1 MKLMKKM
8 TVVLA
13 LSSLAIVPISS
24 SVISLT
30 EVQATTPATAPQRE
44 LSLGASLTAQEAEQT
59 KQLLGA
65 NNLPIDNTI
74 YVDGTVVNQYLQD
87 GSNQNTGVFSSAL
100 IEKLPEG
107 SGVQVQVITPQNI
120 LVVKP
125 TTYQNA
131 AITSGAKDVLIKIAT
146 VKPVTG
152 EGALA
157 GVYALFE
164 KAGLKVDQKSI
175 VVAEKEIQLVEQAKK
190 ENQVTDV
197 QINKIIVEMKTQ
209 ITNTVV
215 NNQEVNIDTIVQTI
229 INNNPDIKLSNET
242 IEFLKQVAK
251 DYSETEAAKNKDTV
265 DQLDKSITED
275 ANKPYAVDLNQ
286 FGGHAT
292 FKRDGEGIPQNIQVS
307 LLDKRVYFMDSKAT
321 YELTTENI
329 DTKELTAIAQD
340 GSTRQVKVNTV
351 LNLKPVADTGAKE
364 SEDLYL
370 FFNNSGTI
378 SLLTPDY
385 SGQAGQEGM
394 LEYVLTETPTQTDVE
409 EPSLEDFPYMV
420 DLNILQDKTY
430 FVREGM
436 NIPNGLNLAKND
448 LTLAYDYPE
457 QESQVSNIEITNI
470 PTQDIRVFS
479 ADGSGI
485 RDIKVNT
492 VIRSKQGSENLFL
505 FINKDGGISL
515 ATPNYAG
522 NVDESEKDVML
533 EYLVGTQPEAPAE
546 ESTEAPAEE
555 STEAPAEETTEAPAE
570 ESTEA
575 PAEESTEAPAEET
588 TEAPAEENTDDFPYM
603 VDLSHIAGE
612 TPFFNPGMNIPNN
625 IIINTDANSVT
636 FKAADGSEPV
646 GTATFTNIPTKEI
659 RIFSHDGSGIR
670 NVKVNTVIQ
679 IEGIEGDFANEM
691 YLFQN
696 ANGGVSL
703 ATPNYAGNVEEADRD
718 VMIEYLVG
726 EYVPENNSDNSGNE
740 EAVDPSQYPFMVDK
754 SEVSSDTLF
763 GNDGMNIPNE
773 ITLNSSEG
781 TVSFVYPG
789 TEPQNGEIKFEVV
802 PEKEIRVNSHDG
814 SGVRN
819 VKVNTVIKV
828 SGLEGDLAKDMYLFH
843 NAQGGISLATPNYA
857 GNTDEANQDVMI
869 EYLVK

>member
-1 MKLMKKM
+1 
-8 TVVLA
+8 
-13 LSSLAIVPISS
+13 
-24 SVISLT
+24 
-30 EVQATTPATAPQRE
+30 
-44 LSLGASLTAQEAEQT
+44 
-59 KQLLGA
+59 
-65 NNLPIDNTI
+65 
-74 YVDGTVVNQYLQD
+74 
-87 GSNQNTGVFSSAL
+87 
-100 IEKLPEG
+100 
-107 SGVQVQVITPQNI
+107 
-120 LVVKP
+120 
-125 TTYQNA
+125 
-131 AITSGAKDVLIKIAT
+131 
-146 VKPVTG
+146 
-152 EGALA
+152 
-157 GVYALFE
+157 
-164 KAGLKVDQKSI
+164 
-175 VVAEKEIQLVEQAKK
+175 
-190 ENQVTDV
+190 
-197 QINKIIVEMKTQ
+197 
-209 ITNTVV
+209 
-215 NNQEVNIDTIVQTI
+215 
-229 INNNPDIKLSNET
+229 
-242 IEFLKQVAK
+242 
-251 DYSETEAAKNKDTV
+251 
-265 DQLDKSITED
+265 
-275 ANKPYAVDLNQ
+275 
-286 FGGHAT
+286 
-292 FKRDGEGIPQNIQVS
+292 
-307 LLDKRVYFMDSKAT
+307 
-321 YELTTENI
+321 
-329 DTKELTAIAQD
+329 
-340 GSTRQVKVNTV
+340 
-351 LNLKPVADTGAKE
+351 
-364 SEDLYL
+364 
-370 FFNNSGTI
+370 
-378 SLLTPDY
+378 
-385 SGQAGQEGM
+385 M

-505 FINKDGGISL
+505 FVNKDGGISL

-533 EYLVGTQPEAPAE
+533 EYLVGTQPEAPTEESTEAPTE

-555 STEAPAEETTEAPAE
+555 STEAPAEETTEAP
-570 ESTEA
+570 T
-575 PAEESTEAPAEET
+575 EET
-588 TEAPAEENTDDFPYM
+588 TEAPTEENTDDFPYI

-636 FKAADGSEPV
+636 FKAADGSEPA

-679 IEGIEGDFANEM
+679 IEGIEGEFANEM

-726 EYVPENNSDNSGNE
+726 EYVPEGNSGNE

-773 ITLNSSEG
+773 ITLNSSEE
-781 TVSFVYPG
+781 TVSFVY
-789 TEPQNGEIKFEVV
+789 
-802 PEKEIRVNSHDG
+802 
-814 SGVRN
+814 
-819 VKVNTVIKV
+819 
-828 SGLEGDLAKDMYLFH
+828 
-843 NAQGGISLATPNYA
+843 
-857 GNTDEANQDVMI
+857 
-869 EYLVK
+869 

>member
-265 DQLDKSITED
+265 DQLDKSIKED

-286 FGGHAT
+286 FGGQAA
-292 FKRDGEGIPQNIQVS
+292 FVREGTSGPTPIIVS
-307 LLDKRVYFMDSKAT
+307 LLDKRVYFGVNQAAAT
-321 YELTTENI
+321 LTTENI
-329 DTKELTAIAQD
+329 ETKEITAIAKD

-351 LNLKPVADTGAKE
+351 IHLSDMQGTSPGST
-364 SEDLYL
+364 EDLYL
-370 FFNNSGTI
+370 FFNNAGTI

-385 SGQAGQEGM
+385 SGQAGTEGM
-394 LEYVLTETPTQTDVE
+394 LEYVLSEVPTNETAENPTVE
-409 EPSLEDFPYMV
+409 NYPYMV

-505 FINKDGGISL
+505 FVNKDGGISL

-522 NVDESEKDVML
+522 NVDEAEKDVML
-533 EYLVGTQPEAPAE
+533 EYLVGTQPEQSAE
-546 ESTEAPAEE
+546 TTAE
-555 STEAPAEETTEAPAE
+555 PAEETTEAPAE
-570 ESTEA
+570 ETTEA

-636 FKAADGSEPV
+636 FKAADGSEPA

-726 EYVPENNSDNSGNE
+726 EYVPEDNSDNSGNE

-781 TVSFVYPG
+781 TVSFVYPD
-789 TEPQNGEIKFEVV
+789 TEPQDGEIKFEVV

-828 SGLEGDLAKDMYLFH
+828 SELEGDLAKDLYLFH

-857 GNTDEANQDVMI
+857 DNTDEANQDEENQDVMI

>member
-1 MKLMKKM
+1 
-8 TVVLA
+8 
-13 LSSLAIVPISS
+13 
-24 SVISLT
+24 
-30 EVQATTPATAPQRE
+30 
-44 LSLGASLTAQEAEQT
+44 
-59 KQLLGA
+59 
-65 NNLPIDNTI
+65 
-74 YVDGTVVNQYLQD
+74 
-87 GSNQNTGVFSSAL
+87 
-100 IEKLPEG
+100 
-107 SGVQVQVITPQNI
+107 
-120 LVVKP
+120 
-125 TTYQNA
+125 
-131 AITSGAKDVLIKIAT
+131 
-146 VKPVTG
+146 
-152 EGALA
+152 
-157 GVYALFE
+157 
-164 KAGLKVDQKSI
+164 
-175 VVAEKEIQLVEQAKK
+175 
-190 ENQVTDV
+190 
-197 QINKIIVEMKTQ
+197 
-209 ITNTVV
+209 
-215 NNQEVNIDTIVQTI
+215 
-229 INNNPDIKLSNET
+229 
-242 IEFLKQVAK
+242 
-251 DYSETEAAKNKDTV
+251 
-265 DQLDKSITED
+265 
-275 ANKPYAVDLNQ
+275 
-286 FGGHAT
+286 
-292 FKRDGEGIPQNIQVS
+292 
-307 LLDKRVYFMDSKAT
+307 
-321 YELTTENI
+321 
-329 DTKELTAIAQD
+329 
-340 GSTRQVKVNTV
+340 
-351 LNLKPVADTGAKE
+351 
-364 SEDLYL
+364 
-370 FFNNSGTI
+370 
-378 SLLTPDY
+378 
-385 SGQAGQEGM
+385 M

-505 FINKDGGISL
+505 FVNKDGGISL

-533 EYLVGTQPEAPAE
+533 EYLVGTQPEAPTE
-546 ESTEAPAEE
+546 ESTEAPTEE
-555 STEAPAEETTEAPAE
+555 TSEAPT
-570 ESTEA
+570 
-575 PAEESTEAPAEET
+575 
-588 TEAPAEENTDDFPYM
+588 EENTDDFPYM

-636 FKAADGSEPV
+636 FKAADGSEPA

-726 EYVPENNSDNSGNE
+726 EYVPEGNSGNE

-773 ITLNSSEG
+773 ITLNSSEE
-781 TVSFVYPG
+781 TVSFVY
-789 TEPQNGEIKFEVV
+789 
-802 PEKEIRVNSHDG
+802 
-814 SGVRN
+814 
-819 VKVNTVIKV
+819 
-828 SGLEGDLAKDMYLFH
+828 
-843 NAQGGISLATPNYA
+843 
-857 GNTDEANQDVMI
+857 
-869 EYLVK
+869 

>member
-265 DQLDKSITED
+265 DQLDKSIKED

-292 FKRDGEGIPQNIQVS
+292 FKRDGDGIPHNIQVS
-307 LLDKRVYFMDSKAT
+307 LLDKRVYLMDSKAT

-505 FINKDGGISL
+505 FVNKDGGISL

-533 EYLVGTQPEAPAE
+533 EYLVGTQPEAPTEESTEAPTE

-555 STEAPAEETTEAPAE
+555 STEAPAEETTEAP
-570 ESTEA
+570 T
-575 PAEESTEAPAEET
+575 
-588 TEAPAEENTDDFPYM
+588 EENTDDFPYM

-636 FKAADGSEPV
+636 FKAADGSEPA

-726 EYVPENNSDNSGNE
+726 EYVPEDNSGNE

-773 ITLNSSEG
+773 ITLNSSEE
-781 TVSFVYPG
+781 TVSFVYPD

>member
-229 INNNPDIKLSNET
+229 INNNPDIKLSNKT

-292 FKRDGEGIPQNIQVS
+292 FKRDGDGIPHNIQVS
-307 LLDKRVYFMDSKAT
+307 LLDKRVYLMDSKAT

-505 FINKDGGISL
+505 FVNKDGGISL

-533 EYLVGTQPEAPAE
+533 EYLVGSQPEAPAE
-546 ESTEAPAEE
+546 ET
-555 STEAPAEETTEAPAE
+555 
-570 ESTEA
+570 
-575 PAEESTEAPAEET
+575 TEAPAEET

-726 EYVPENNSDNSGNE
+726 EYVPEDNSDNSGNE

-773 ITLNSSEG
+773 ITINSSEG

-789 TEPQNGEIKFEVV
+789 TEPQKGEIKFEVV

-828 SGLEGDLAKDMYLFH
+828 SGLEGDLEKDMYLFH

>member
-175 VVAEKEIQLVEQAKK
+175 IVAEKEIQLVEQAKK

-265 DQLDKSITED
+265 DQLDKSIKED

-292 FKRDGEGIPQNIQVS
+292 FKRDGDGIPHNIQVS
-307 LLDKRVYFMDSKAT
+307 LLDKRVYLMDSKAT

-505 FINKDGGISL
+505 FVNKDGGISL

-546 ESTEAPAEE
+546 ESAEAP
-555 STEAPAEETTEAPAE
+555 TE

-588 TEAPAEENTDDFPYM
+588 TEASAEENTDEFPYM

-636 FKAADGSEPV
+636 FKAADGSEPA

-726 EYVPENNSDNSGNE
+726 EYVPEDNSENE

-781 TVSFVYPG
+781 TVSFVYPD

-828 SGLEGDLAKDMYLFH
+828 SELEGDLAKDMYLFH

>member
-265 DQLDKSITED
+265 DQLDKSIKED

-292 FKRDGEGIPQNIQVS
+292 FKRDGDGIPHNIQVS
-307 LLDKRVYFMDSKAT
+307 LLDKRVYLMDSKAT

-351 LNLKPVADTGAKE
+351 LHLKPVADTGAKE

-394 LEYVLTETPTQTDVE
+394 LEYVLTETPSQTDVE

-505 FINKDGGISL
+505 FVNKDGGISL

-533 EYLVGTQPEAPAE
+533 EYLVGTQPEALAEESAEAPTE

-555 STEAPAEETTEAPAE
+555 STEAPAEETTEA
-570 ESTEA
+570 S
-575 PAEESTEAPAEET
+575 
-588 TEAPAEENTDDFPYM
+588 AEENTDDFPYR

-636 FKAADGSEPV
+636 FKAADGSEPA

-718 VMIEYLVG
+718 VMIEYIVG
-726 EYVPENNSDNSGNE
+726 EYVPEDNSGND

-781 TVSFVYPG
+781 TVSFVYPN

-828 SGLEGDLAKDMYLFH
+828 SELEGDLAKDMYLFH

>member
-229 INNNPDIKLSNET
+229 INNNSDIKLSNET

-265 DQLDKSITED
+265 DQLDKSIKED

-292 FKRDGEGIPQNIQVS
+292 FKRDGDGIPHNIQVS
-307 LLDKRVYFMDSKAT
+307 LLDKRVYLMDSKAT

-505 FINKDGGISL
+505 FVNKDGGISL

-555 STEAPAEETTEAPAE
+555 TTEAP
-570 ESTEA
+570 T
-575 PAEESTEAPAEET
+575 
-588 TEAPAEENTDDFPYM
+588 EENTDDFPYM

-636 FKAADGSEPV
+636 FKAADGSEPA

-726 EYVPENNSDNSGNE
+726 EYVPEDNSGNE

-773 ITLNSSEG
+773 ITLNSSEE
-781 TVSFVYPG
+781 TVSFVYPD

-857 GNTDEANQDVMI
+857 GNTDEENQDVMI

>member
-265 DQLDKSITED
+265 DQLDKSIKED

-292 FKRDGEGIPQNIQVS
+292 FKRDGDGIPHNIQVS
-307 LLDKRVYFMDSKAT
+307 LLDKRVYLMDSKAT

-385 SGQAGQEGM
+385 NGQAGQEGM

-505 FINKDGGISL
+505 FVNKDGGISL

-533 EYLVGTQPEAPAE
+533 EYLVGTQPEAPTEESTEAPTE

-555 STEAPAEETTEAPAE
+555 STEAPAEETTEAP
-570 ESTEA
+570 T
-575 PAEESTEAPAEET
+575 
-588 TEAPAEENTDDFPYM
+588 EENTDDFPYM

-636 FKAADGSEPV
+636 FKAADGSEPA

-726 EYVPENNSDNSGNE
+726 EYVPEDNSGNE

-773 ITLNSSEG
+773 ITLNSSEE
-781 TVSFVYPG
+781 TVSFVYPD